1 MSVHRFAG
9 HRYLPH
15 LAGAFALL
23 VVSLVGVTSLHAQLS
38 TTAAVTG
45 TVTDSTGAVVSGATV
60 KLTDDAT
67 KVSTD
72 TKTNGSGVYIVPDLV
87 VDTYTVTIT
96 KAGFKTYTVAGVELH
111 PTETATVNG
120 SLTVGAE
127 TQNVT
132 VAAVSSDVETTTPE
146 VSADVSSEEIST
158 LPMNGRNYQ
167 ALAVM
172 MPGVTSSSQGSSLGT
187 GGRSTSSVLSI
198 NGLDVSRSFYVLD
211 GVWNENTGNMTATS
225 IVPNPDSLEE
235 VRVLQ
240 NNFSAQYSLLG
251 SSVIVAQT
259 KSGTANWHGAGWEFW
274 RNTDLNSK
282 PYFSPTP
289 APYHQNIFG
298 YNVGGPVYIPHH
310 YNADKKKTFFFW
322 DEQWVIL
329 HVPNQVTSTIPT
341 ALQDAGCFISPIK
354 DPATAG
360 NPLFPKSTGAGSCP
374 AGYYQIPSGRINTSS
389 AAYLA
394 ALYPTPEYTLAGSTT
409 NYINNKAQITDQ
421 RDDEI
426 KIDHNFN
433 SKYHAMGEY
442 LDEYQSF
449 AQNTESPG
457 TTPIS
462 TETDFTHNKLAQV
475 SLNQILSQNMINTT
489 SVAMNIYLLNLT
501 LVGTD
506 YINQVPGFNESLY
519 YPNGLYANRTPVVS
533 FTGGMA
539 GEGIQ
544 AARPIPHASDLD
556 DTVTDNWSWLKG
568 KNYFTAGITF
578 VWNTKRQVSG
588 QQTNGSFAFT
598 GVNSAA
604 TAAQK
609 TATGGC
615 SGTLST
621 GVAASGQCSQ
631 DDSLADMLLGYIG
644 TFSQVS
650 DAPHGD
656 MHAFSW
662 TPYAED
668 QFKFNKNLTL
678 TLGVR
683 MYHLPLPYGV
693 PNSETNWDAGVTP
706 GNIYNNPAYVAA
718 NAPTVNEF
726 SGATNLKYP
735 AIDSNGLLFNNGLS
749 TGLPVNF
756 SNAHTWYFAP
766 DAGFAWD
773 VFGNGKTSLRGGY
786 GISYTRIF
794 TNQDCSFNCIAN
806 PPVFS
811 NQNLSNLTLPSTT
824 GWNVLG
830 AGGAANTESV
840 ISVTGAD
847 YQIGASPAA
856 SYSLGLQHQFP
867 SNIIAS
873 VAGAGSRLQHLTS
886 SWNWNQP
893 PYYVNPATQVAYDYN
908 PLIAINPAD
917 SNKGDNSGY
926 YAPYK
931 GFNTITVY
939 STRLWQEWNGLE
951 AQLKRQMTRSVY
963 VAAAYT
969 WSHDTSNSEVDPYNL
984 NRFHG
989 NNGLNYPHSLNI
1001 TVLYEL
1007 PFFQHSGNEFEKLAL
1022 GGWRLNDISTF
1033 RSGGSITPG
1042 ITLTNAGLTAR
1053 PFVVPGVSTNGPK
1066 TWKTGSTQQWFN
1078 EAAYVNPTASTNG
1091 VSNATLYY
1099 GYYGNAQ
1106 NGTIRGPGQEIWNL
1120 SLFKEFRIRET
1131 SLVEFRAEAF
1141 NLLNH
1146 TNPQNPNVSVANANE
1161 DKITGAYDPRI
1172 MELALR
1178 FKF

>member
-1 MSVHRFAG
+1 MTLFVLSTA
-9 HRYLPH
+9 
-15 LAGAFALL
+15 
-23 VVSLVGVTSLHAQLS
+23 LHAQLS
-38 TTAAVTG
+38 TRATITG
-45 TVTDSTGAVVSGATV
+45 TVTDASGAVVA
-60 KLTDDAT
+60 DA
-67 KVSTD
+67 
-72 TKTNGSGVYIVPDLV
+72 
-87 VDTYTVTIT
+87 TVTIT
-96 KAGFKTYTVAGVELH
+96 DEATKVAIKTQTNSDGVYVAPGLTVDIYTVAIAKAGFKTYTVSGVELH
-111 PTETATVNG
+111 PSSTASVNG
-120 SLTVGAE
+120 TLAVGAA

-132 VAAVSSDVETTTPE
+132 VAAVSTEVETSTAE
-146 VSADVSSEEIST
+146 VSADVSSEEVST

-172 MPGVTSSSQGSSLGT
+172 MPGVTSSSQGSALGT

-211 GVWNENTGNMTATS
+211 GVWNENTGNMTANS
-225 IVPNPDSLEE
+225 VVPNPDSLEE

-251 SSVIVAQT
+251 SSVIIAQT
-259 KSGTANWHGAGWEFW
+259 KSGTANWHGTAWEFW
-274 RNTDLNSK
+274 RNNDLNSK
-282 PYFSPTP
+282 NYFSTTIP
-289 APYHQNIFG
+289 AYKQNIFG
-298 YNVGGPVYIPHH
+298 YNASGPVYIPNH

-329 HVPNQVTSTIPT
+329 HVPNQVTSTVPT
-341 ALQDAGCFISPIK
+341 ALQAAGCFISPIK
-354 DPATAG
+354 DPGTAG
-360 NPLFPKSTGAGSCP
+360 TPLFPTSTGGSCP
-374 AGYYQIPSGRINTSS
+374 TGYYQIPSARINTSS

-394 ALYPTPEYTLAGSTT
+394 TLYPAPNYVLANNTT

-433 SKYHAMGEY
+433 PKYHAMGEY
-442 LDEYQSF
+442 LDEYQSY

-462 TETDFTHNKLAQV
+462 TETDFTHNKLAQL
-475 SLNQILSQNMINTT
+475 SLTQTLTPSMINTT
-489 SVAMNIYLLNLT
+489 SMAMNIYLLNLT
-501 LVGTD
+501 LVGID
-506 YINQVPGFNESLY
+506 YINQVPGFTETLY
-519 YPNGLYANRTPVVS
+519 YPNGLYANRTPVIS
-533 FTGGMA
+533 FSGGMA

-588 QQTNGSFAFT
+588 QQTNGSLSFNGAST
-598 GVNSAA
+598 AA
-604 TAAQK
+604 TSAQK

-615 SGTLST
+615 SGTLAS
-621 GVAASGQCSQ
+621 GVSASGQCSQ
-631 DDSLADMLLGYIG
+631 DDSMADMLLGYIG
-644 TFSQVS
+644 GFSEAS
-650 DAPHGD
+650 DAPHGV

-668 QFKFNKNLTL
+668 QFKFNKNLSL

-683 MYHLPLPYGV
+683 LYHLPLPYGIA
-693 PNSETNWDAGVTP
+693 NSETNWDAGVTP
-706 GNIYNNPAYVAA
+706 GNMYNNPSYVAA
-718 NAPTVNEF
+718 NAPTVNEY

-735 AIDSNGLLFNNGLS
+735 ATYSNGMLYNSGLS

-756 SNAHTWYFAP
+756 SNAHTWYVGP

-773 VFGNGKTSLRGGY
+773 VFGNGKTSLRGGF

-811 NQNLSNLTLPSTT
+811 NQNLSNLTLPSTSS
-824 GWNVLG
+824 WNVLG
-830 AGGAANTESV
+830 AGGSANTESV
-840 ISVTGAD
+840 ISVTGGD

-856 SYSLGLQHQFP
+856 SYSLGVQHEFP
-867 SNIIAS
+867 MNIIAS
-873 VAGAGSRLQHLTS
+873 VVGAGSRLQHLEAT
-886 SWNWNQP
+886 WNWNQP
-893 PYYVNPATQVAYDYN
+893 PHYTNPTTGVSYDYN
-908 PLIAINPAD
+908 PLIAINPAN
-917 SNKGDNSGY
+917 SNKGDSAAY
-926 YAPYK
+926 WAPYQ
-931 GFNTITVY
+931 GYNSITVY

-951 AQLKRQMTRSVY
+951 AQIKHPVTKSLY
-963 VAAAYT
+963 LAAAYT
-969 WSHDTSNSEVDPYNL
+969 WSHDTSDSVVDPYNL
-984 NRFHG
+984 GLFHG
-989 NNGLNYPHSLNI
+989 NNGLNYPQTMNI

-1007 PFFQHSGNEFEKLAL
+1007 PFFQHSGNVLEKEIL
-1022 GGWRLNDISTF
+1022 GGWRINDISTF
-1033 RSGGSITPG
+1033 RAGGSITPG
-1042 ITLTNAGLTAR
+1042 ITLTNGGLTAR
-1053 PFVVPGVSTNGPK
+1053 PFVVPGVTTNGPK

-1078 EAAYVNPTASTNG
+1078 EAAYVDPTQHIGG
-1091 VSNATLYY
+1091 VSSNPLNATLYY

-1106 NGTIRGPGQEIWNL
+1106 NGTIRGPGQEVWNL
-1120 SLFKEFRIRET
+1120 SMFKEFRFFRENM
-1131 SLVEFRAEAF
+1131 VEFRAEAF
-1141 NLLNH
+1141 NLFNH
-1146 TNPQNPNVSVANANE
+1146 TNPQNPNASVANANE

-1178 FKF
+1178 YKF